1 MAEEWIYGIHAV
13 SAALEVQEVDTL
25 WVARERQTDR
35 RIAPLIAEASRQ
47 GLQVHLET
55 AGYIAR
61 KCLSEHHQG
70 ILARALPRPEPDLP
84 LLVERAG
91 AQGFFLV
98 LDGIVDPHNLGACL
112 RSAEAA
118 GVTAVILPRD
128 NACPVNA
135 TVRKAAAGAASWL
148 PVCMVTNLAR
158 TLGQMKDQG
167 CWVVGLAGDGENTL
181 YGTSLRGPLVLAL
194 GSEEK
199 GLRRLVREQCDFL
212 ARIPMA
218 GRMESLN
225 VSVAAGIALF
235 EAQRQR
241 MPLSPAGE

>member
-13 SAALEVQEVDTL
+13 SAALDVQEADTL
-25 WVARERQTDR
+25 WVVRERQNDR
-35 RIAPLIAEASRQ
+35 RLTPLIAEASRQ
-47 GLQVHLET
+47 GLPVHVET
-55 AGYIAR
+55 AEYLAR

-70 ILARALPRPEPDLP
+70 VLARALPRSEPDALA
-84 LLVERAG
+84 LLEKT
-91 AQGFFLV
+91 QGKAFFLA

-158 TLGQMKDQG
+158 TLDQMKDRG

-181 YGTSLRGPLVLAL
+181 YGTDLRGPLILAL
-194 GSEEK
+194 GSEQK
-199 GLRRLVREQCDFL
+199 GLRRLVREKCDFL
-212 ARIPMA
+212 VRIPMA
-218 GRMESLN
+218 GRIESLN
-225 VSVAAGIALF
+225 VSVAAGVALF

-241 MPLSPAGE
+241 LSLSVAGE